1 MVCEEGIDTKDTVAC
16 VNLLE
21 LFEVYIFLFLEGLS
35 SSMLAI
41 IFFRFLIKTL
51 KLFIR
56 VYLFYIYFV
65 VAARSSMPTFTGCC
79 AIVLFAVIFL

>member
-41 IFFRFLIKTL
+41 IFFHFLIIGEL
-51 KLFIR
+51 
-56 VYLFYIYFV
+56 
-65 VAARSSMPTFTGCC
+65 S
-79 AIVLFAVIFL
+79 